1 MKAFRKSSLK
11 PSALVLIWAL
21 GIISTLVAIAY
32 LSVEILLQSSYR
44 NLALGHYSVAAENSA
59 RAVLIAQLLYPAS
72 SKYYQN
78 IFLYDVKVWSK
89 LGIIGGSF
97 GTGLKNFTVVKTLRF
112 EKENVKAL
120 TREEMARIQVEGAR
134 IANATTHGEGV
145 SLVNGLIDKS
155 QSSND
160 IWSAYAKEERAY
172 ADLAGFF
179 AVLAPNNAEQRKR
192 NYWVVESVSKE
203 HKTAQEVICKS
214 DVVQCRFNNLR
225 WQIGTCI
232 RRAYLNEAPV
242 CAPDTF
248 RDVSNFAG
256 WNACKDLSVDQC
268 YSVMNDLL
276 PYYHSLLQA
285 QGKGVLDF
293 LSLQIQ
299 VDQAVTNLSSD
310 KKQRR

>member
-1 MKAFRKSSLK
+1 MKDIQKSNLK
-11 PSALVLIWAL
+11 PTIIWVL
-21 GIISTLVAIAY
+21 GIISTLVVIAY
-32 LSVEILLQSSYR
+32 LSVEIFLQSSYR
-44 NLALGHYSVAAENSA
+44 NLALGRYSEAAANSA
-59 RAVLIAQLLYPAS
+59 RAALIAQLLYPAS
-72 SKYYQN
+72 SEHYQN

-89 LGIIGGSF
+89 LGIIGGAF
-97 GTGLKNFTVVKTLRF
+97 GTGLKNLTVVKTLRF
-112 EKENVKAL
+112 EKENGKTL

-145 SLVNGLIDKS
+145 ALVNGLIDKS

-172 ADLAGFF
+172 ADLSGFF
-179 AVLAPNNAEQRKR
+179 AVLTPKSAEQRKR
-192 NYWVVESVSKE
+192 NDWVVESVSKE
-203 HKTAQEVICKS
+203 HKTAQKVICKS
-214 DVVQCRFNNLR
+214 DAVQCRFNDLR

-232 RRAYLNEAPV
+232 RRAYLNEAQV
-242 CAPDTF
+242 CTPETF

-256 WNACKDLSVDQC
+256 IACKDLSVDQC
-268 YSVMNDLL
+268 YSLMNDLL
-276 PYYHSLLQA
+276 PYYHNLLQA

-299 VDQAVTNLSSD
+299 VDKAVTNLSSD